1 MLGTTHQI
9 RMLLSQLENNIRI
22 LLKEREQYAPLVE
35 KLKARIIEL
44 ENEQLKLNTKSEDT
58 ISN

>member
-22 LLKEREQYAPLVE
+22 LLKEREKYAPEVE
-35 KLKARIIEL
+35 NMKKEIEELKKENQELKTKL
-44 ENEQLKLNTKSEDT
+44 ENSVD
-58 ISN
+58 S

>member
-22 LLKEREQYAPLVE
+22 LLKEREQYAPEVE
-35 KLKARIIEL
+35 NMKKEIEELKKENQELKTKL
-44 ENEQLKLNTKSEDT
+44 ENSVD
-58 ISN
+58 S